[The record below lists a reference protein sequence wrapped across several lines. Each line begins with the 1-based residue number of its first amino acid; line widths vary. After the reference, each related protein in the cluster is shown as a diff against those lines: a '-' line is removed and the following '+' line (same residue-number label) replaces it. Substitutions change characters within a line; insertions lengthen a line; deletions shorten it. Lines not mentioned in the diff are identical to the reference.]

1 MIIHIFLAS
10 QSLADEAAEKVK
22 ITYSDCKTPIIT
34 VDDAI
39 KAKSFFS
46 DQIIDE
52 VYGDPD
58 GKK

>member
-1 MIIHIFLAS
+1 MIFLAFPVS
-10 QSLADEAAEKVK
+10 QNLADGAAEKVK
-22 ITYSDCKTPIIT
+22 ITYSDCKTPIVT

-46 DQIIDE
+46 DQIVNK